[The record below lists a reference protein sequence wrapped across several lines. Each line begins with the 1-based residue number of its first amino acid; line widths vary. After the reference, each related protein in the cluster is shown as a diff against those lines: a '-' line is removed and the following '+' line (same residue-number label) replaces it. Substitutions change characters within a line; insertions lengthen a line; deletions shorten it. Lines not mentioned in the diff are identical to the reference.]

1 MGHSGVP
8 ARSAAVRWCGGCH
21 RRSPCGVAG
30 RDGPRSCAR
39 SPPGGARR
47 SGRIGRRAR
56 HRRRGASRC
65 PGRARHD
72 HGGARQWRRRA
83 VPGASCAAVLRVP
96 PPRRAAS
103 GDGAR
108 RNRAAPRDVPAAQ
121 PADRGARRCR
131 DRRRGRAALGV
142 DVDGG
147 SGAIVRSRR
156 GGVARQSRLRAL
168 DRRRRRDHRGW
179 SRRGAR
185 PRGSTAPSRC
195 TCERSD
201 RRASPRCDRRRRG
214 RTRRDHSTYRPHGA
228 RGATRATH
236 DREDAVSPSDDKKGR
251 KAPPAKHAKAK
262 AAKSATKEPA
272 TARRTA
278 KAERH
283 GHGKTD
289 GHGHAKADAHGHGHG
304 RTDAHGKAAAH
315 GKATAHGKA
324 DAHGKAAHGKS
335 DGQGKSDGHAKTRG
349 KAKPAGKT
357 AKVTRA
363 AGKTLKEL
371 EAELDAEHGHE
382 HAKKPRKVKPGSA
395 LVVVESPAKARTI
408 GKYLGSGFTVKASV
422 GHVRDLPKSKIGVD
436 LEGDFEPVYE
446 VIEGKKKV
454 VAEIRKAARENET
467 VYLASDPDRE
477 GEAIAWHISEEIK
490 DVNSNLRRVLINEIT
505 KKGVAAA
512 IASPR
517 EIDMNKTD
525 AQQAR
530 RILDRIVGYEISP
543 ILWNKVQRG
552 LSAGRV
558 QSVAVRLV
566 CEREA
571 EISAFKPEEYW
582 SVEPPCRPGEPPPFE
597 ARIWRWNG
605 EKAEPKT
612 ADDAQAIA
620 AELAAGDAV
629 VASVDRKERRKKPQ
643 APFITSKLQQD
654 AARKLRFS
662 AKRTMALAQ
671 RLYEG
676 VELGDE
682 GPTGLITYMRTD
694 STRVSDDALTAVRAH
709 VTEVNG
715 KEYLPDEPNQYG
727 NKERAQDAH
736 EAIRPTQLEWAPDR
750 VAAALAEHP
759 EGPELV
765 KLYTLIWQRF
775 VASQMVPAVYDATTV
790 DINRGDAVLRATG
803 QVMKF
808 AGYTK
813 VYEVAET
820 DDAKA
825 EAAESA
831 DRVLPPLEVGD
842 TIVLESIRPEQHFTQ
857 PPPRFSEA
865 SLVKEL
871 EERGI
876 GRPPPHAPMMSTV
889 GARGSADKRERRFF
903 PTELGILVNG
913 LLVESFPEIVNSDF
927 TAKMESDL
935 DKVEEGS
942 VDWRKLL
949 GGFYT
954 PFKDELEK
962 ARR

>member
-1 MGHSGVP
+1 M
-8 ARSAAVRWCGGCH
+8 
-21 RRSPCGVAG
+21 
-30 RDGPRSCAR
+30 
-39 SPPGGARR
+39 
-47 SGRIGRRAR
+47 
-56 HRRRGASRC
+56 
-65 PGRARHD
+65 
-72 HGGARQWRRRA
+72 
-83 VPGASCAAVLRVP
+83 
-96 PPRRAAS
+96 
-103 GDGAR
+103 
-108 RNRAAPRDVPAAQ
+108 
-121 PADRGARRCR
+121 
-131 DRRRGRAALGV
+131 
-142 DVDGG
+142 
-147 SGAIVRSRR
+147 
-156 GGVARQSRLRAL
+156 
-168 DRRRRRDHRGW
+168 
-179 SRRGAR
+179 
-185 PRGSTAPSRC
+185 
-195 TCERSD
+195 
-201 RRASPRCDRRRRG
+201 
-214 RTRRDHSTYRPHGA
+214 
-228 RGATRATH
+228 
-236 DREDAVSPSDDKKGR
+236 SPSDEKKGR
-251 KAPPAKHAKAK
+251 KAPPAKQAKAK
-262 AAKSATKEPA
+262 AKSVAAPN
-272 TARRTA
+272 
-278 KAERH
+278 
-283 GHGKTD
+283 
-289 GHGHAKADAHGHGHG
+289 GHAKGTQGSQGAQGARGVKNGKG
-304 RTDAHGKAAAH
+304 GQNGKHGKAS
-315 GKATAHGKA
+315 A
-324 DAHGKAAHGKS
+324 DAKGAAI
-335 DGQGKSDGHAKTRG
+335 DGQTDAKSKTRAA
-349 KAKPAGKT
+349 KDKPAGKT
-357 AKVTRA
+357 AKA
-363 AGKTLKEL
+363 AKPAKEPKAKAKTVKEL
-371 EAELDAEHGHE
+371 EAELEAEQGE
-382 HAKKPRKVKPGSA
+382 PARKPKKVKPGSA

-490 DVNSNLRRVLINEIT
+490 DVNTNLRRVLINEIT

-512 IASPR
+512 IAAPR
-517 EIDMNKTD
+517 EIDMHKTD

-571 EISAFKPEEYW
+571 EITAFKPEEYW
-582 SVEPPCRPGEPPPFE
+582 SVEATCRAPQPPPFE
-597 ARIWRWNG
+597 ARIWRWKG
-605 EKAEPKT
+605 EKAEPRT
-612 ADDAQAIA
+612 ADEAAAIA

-629 VASVDRKERRKKPQ
+629 VASVDKKERRKKPQ

-694 STRVSDDALTAVRAH
+694 STRVSDDAMTALRTH
-709 VTEVNG
+709 ITETYG
-715 KEYLPDEPNQYG
+715 KDYLPDEPNVYG

-736 EAIRPTQLEWAPDR
+736 EAIRPTLMEWPPDR
-750 VAAALAEHP
+750 VATALAEHP
-759 EGPELV
+759 EGPELI

-775 VASQMVPAVYDATTV
+775 VASQMVPAVYDATTI
-790 DINRGDAVLRATG
+790 DLDRGAAVLRATG
-803 QVMKF
+803 QIMKF

-831 DRVLPPLEVGD
+831 DRLLPPLAVGD
-842 TIVLESIRPEQHFTQ
+842 AITLESIRPEQHFTQ

-876 GRPPPHAPMMSTV
+876 GRPSTYASIMSTIV
-889 GARGSADKRERRFF
+889 DRGYVEKKEARFW
-903 PTELGILVNG
+903 PTELGVLVNG
-913 LLVESFPEIVNSDF
+913 LLVESFPEIVSSDF
-927 TAKMESDL
+927 TAKM
-935 DKVEEGS
+935 
-942 VDWRKLL
+942 
-949 GGFYT
+949 
-954 PFKDELEK
+954 
-962 ARR
+962 

>member
-1 MGHSGVP
+1 M
-8 ARSAAVRWCGGCH
+8 
-21 RRSPCGVAG
+21 SP
-30 RDGPRSCAR
+30 S
-39 SPPGGARR
+39 
-47 SGRIGRRAR
+47 
-56 HRRRGASRC
+56 
-65 PGRARHD
+65 
-72 HGGARQWRRRA
+72 
-83 VPGASCAAVLRVP
+83 
-96 PPRRAAS
+96 
-103 GDGAR
+103 
-108 RNRAAPRDVPAAQ
+108 
-121 PADRGARRCR
+121 
-131 DRRRGRAALGV
+131 
-142 DVDGG
+142 
-147 SGAIVRSRR
+147 
-156 GGVARQSRLRAL
+156 
-168 DRRRRRDHRGW
+168 
-179 SRRGAR
+179 
-185 PRGSTAPSRC
+185 
-195 TCERSD
+195 
-201 RRASPRCDRRRRG
+201 
-214 RTRRDHSTYRPHGA
+214 
-228 RGATRATH
+228 
-236 DREDAVSPSDDKKGR
+236 SDDKKGR
-251 KAPPAKHAKAK
+251 KAPPAK
-262 AAKSATKEPA
+262 
-272 TARRTA
+272 A
-278 KAERH
+278 KAEP
-283 GHGKTD
+283 K
-289 GHGHAKADAHGHGHG
+289 KADAKKVE
-304 RTDAHGKAAAH
+304 AKKA
-315 GKATAHGKA
+315 
-324 DAHGKAAHGKS
+324 
-335 DGQGKSDGHAKTRG
+335 
-349 KAKPAGKT
+349 KAKPAKAEAKKPAKAEKADKAET
-357 AKVTRA
+357 AKKPAKAESKVVPA
-363 AGKTLKEL
+363 KGKDGKAKKPAKEKEKSVKEIEAEL
-371 EAELDAEHGHE
+371 EADEHGD
-382 HAKKPRKVKPGSA
+382 KPRKPKKVKPGSA

-408 GKYLGSGFTVKASV
+408 GKYLGSGFVVKASV

-436 LEGDFEPVYE
+436 LEGDFEPSYE

-490 DVNSNLRRVLINEIT
+490 DVNTNMKRVLINEIT

-512 IASPR
+512 IAAPR
-517 EIDMNKTD
+517 QIDMNKTD

-566 CEREA
+566 CERES
-571 EISAFKPEEYW
+571 EISAFKPDEYW
-582 SVEPPCRPGEPPPFE
+582 SVEATCRGVNPPPFE
-597 ARIWRWNG
+597 SRIWRWHG

-612 ADDAQAIA
+612 ADDANAIA
-620 AELAAGDAV
+620 SELAAGDAV
-629 VASVDRKERRKKPQ
+629 VISVDRKERRKKPQ
-643 APFITSKLQQD
+643 APFITSRLQQD

-694 STRVSDDALTAVRAH
+694 STRISDDAITALREHITQTYGA
-709 VTEVNG
+709 
-715 KEYLPDEPNQYG
+715 EYLPAEPNTYG

-736 EAIRPTQLEWAPDR
+736 EAIRPTLMEWTPER
-750 VAAALAEHP
+750 VANALANHP
-759 EGPELV
+759 EGPELI

-775 VASQMVPAVYDATTV
+775 VASQMVPAVYDATTI
-790 DINRGDAVLRATG
+790 DMERGAAVLRATG
-803 QVMKF
+803 QVLKF

-825 EAAESA
+825 EAAEAA
-831 DRVLPPLEVGD
+831 DRLLPPIEVGD
-842 TIVLESIRPEQHFTQ
+842 AVKLESIRPEQHFTQ

-876 GRPPPHAPMMSTV
+876 GRPSTYASIMSTIV
-889 GARGSADKRERRFF
+889 DRGYVEKREARFF

-913 LLVESFPEIVNSDF
+913 LLVESFPEIVSSDF

-935 DKVEEGS
+935 DKIEEGA

-962 ARR
+962 ARTEMRDVKREEIATEWTCEKCGKPMVIKWGRNGSFLACQGYPECRNTQEVVKNLDGTWEKVPPQTTDEVCETCGAPMTVKRGRFGSFLACTKYPECKTTKPISLGVKCPRPGCGGFIAEKRSRRGKPFYGCSNWAKKQCDFVAWDKPVPQPCPICNAKFVVRKENKSGVTLRCLECDWKQGADEAEGEAA

>member
-1 MGHSGVP
+1 M
-8 ARSAAVRWCGGCH
+8 
-21 RRSPCGVAG
+21 
-30 RDGPRSCAR
+30 
-39 SPPGGARR
+39 
-47 SGRIGRRAR
+47 
-56 HRRRGASRC
+56 
-65 PGRARHD
+65 
-72 HGGARQWRRRA
+72 
-83 VPGASCAAVLRVP
+83 
-96 PPRRAAS
+96 
-103 GDGAR
+103 
-108 RNRAAPRDVPAAQ
+108 
-121 PADRGARRCR
+121 
-131 DRRRGRAALGV
+131 
-142 DVDGG
+142 
-147 SGAIVRSRR
+147 
-156 GGVARQSRLRAL
+156 
-168 DRRRRRDHRGW
+168 
-179 SRRGAR
+179 
-185 PRGSTAPSRC
+185 
-195 TCERSD
+195 
-201 RRASPRCDRRRRG
+201 
-214 RTRRDHSTYRPHGA
+214 
-228 RGATRATH
+228 
-236 DREDAVSPSDDKKGR
+236 SPSDDKKDR
-251 KAPPAKHAKAK
+251 KVPPAKQAKAK
-262 AAKSATKEPA
+262 P
-272 TARRTA
+272 A
-278 KAERH
+278 KAARKEAED
-283 GHGKTD
+283 KPK
-289 GHGHAKADAHGHGHG
+289 AKPA
-304 RTDAHGKAAAH
+304 KAAAKKPPA
-315 GKATAHGKA
+315 KAKPAEEVKVEAKA
-324 DAHGKAAHGKS
+324 KIE
-335 DGQGKSDGHAKTRG
+335 AKTDAKVAPSKG
-349 KAKPAGKT
+349 KPAGKT
-357 AKVTRA
+357 AKA
-363 AGKTLKEL
+363 KKEPSKTVKEL
-371 EAELDAEHGHE
+371 EAELDAGEEGGPVR
-382 HAKKPRKVKPGSA
+382 KPKKVKPGSA

-408 GKYLGSGFTVKASV
+408 GKYLGAGYVVKASV

-436 LEGDFEPVYE
+436 FEHNFEPVYE

-490 DVNSNLRRVLINEIT
+490 DVNTNMKRVLINEIT

-512 IASPR
+512 IAAPR

-566 CEREA
+566 CERDA
-571 EISAFKPEEYW
+571 EIAAFKPDEYW
-582 SVEPPCRPGEPPPFE
+582 SVDVTCRAPQPPPFE
-597 ARIWRWNG
+597 ARIWRWKG
-605 EKAEPKT
+605 EKAEPTT
-612 ADDAQAIA
+612 ADEANAIA
-620 AELAAGDAV
+620 AELAGGDAV
-629 VASVDRKERRKKPQ
+629 VATVDKKERRKKPQ

-676 VELGDE
+676 VELGAE

-694 STRVSDDALTAVRAH
+694 STRVSDDAMTALR
-709 VTEVNG
+709 TYITDTYGREF
-715 KEYLPDEPNQYG
+715 LPDEPNTYG

-736 EAIRPTQLEWAPDR
+736 EAIRPTLMEWTPER
-750 VAAALAEHP
+750 VATALAEHP

-775 VASQMVPAVYDATTV
+775 VASQMVPAVYDATTI
-790 DINRGDAVLRATG
+790 DMDRGQAVLRATG
-803 QVMKF
+803 QVLKF

-831 DRVLPPLEVGD
+831 DRLLPPIEVGE
-842 TIVLESIRPEQHFTQ
+842 TIKLESIRPEQHFTQ

-876 GRPPPHAPMMSTV
+876 GRPSTYASIMSTIV
-889 GARGSADKRERRFF
+889 DRGYVEKREARFF

-913 LLVESFPEIVNSDF
+913 LLVESFPEIVSSDF

-935 DKVEEGS
+935 DKVEDGA

-962 ARR
+962 ARTEMRDVKREEIATEWVCEKCGKPMVIKWGRNGSFLACQGYPECRNTQEVVKNLDGTWEKVPVQTTDEVCETCGAPMTIKRGRFGSFLACTRYPECKTTKPISLGVKCPRQGCGGFIAEKRSRRGKPFYGCSNWAKKQCDFVAWDKPVPQPCPICNAKFVVKKENKRGIMLRCLECDWKQGADDTEENAA

>member
-1 MGHSGVP
+1 M
-8 ARSAAVRWCGGCH
+8 
-21 RRSPCGVAG
+21 SP
-30 RDGPRSCAR
+30 
-39 SPPGGARR
+39 
-47 SGRIGRRAR
+47 
-56 HRRRGASRC
+56 
-65 PGRARHD
+65 
-72 HGGARQWRRRA
+72 
-83 VPGASCAAVLRVP
+83 
-96 PPRRAAS
+96 
-103 GDGAR
+103 
-108 RNRAAPRDVPAAQ
+108 
-121 PADRGARRCR
+121 
-131 DRRRGRAALGV
+131 
-142 DVDGG
+142 
-147 SGAIVRSRR
+147 
-156 GGVARQSRLRAL
+156 
-168 DRRRRRDHRGW
+168 
-179 SRRGAR
+179 
-185 PRGSTAPSRC
+185 T
-195 TCERSD
+195 
-201 RRASPRCDRRRRG
+201 
-214 RTRRDHSTYRPHGA
+214 
-228 RGATRATH
+228 
-236 DREDAVSPSDDKKGR
+236 DDKKGR
-251 KAPPAKHAKAK
+251 KAPPAKPAKGAKSAKPAKEPAGKNGHSAKPSKAK
-262 AAKSATKEPA
+262 ASTEAS
-272 TARRTA
+272 A
-278 KAERH
+278 KASAE
-283 GHGKTD
+283 
-289 GHGHAKADAHGHGHG
+289 A
-304 RTDAHGKAAAH
+304 
-315 GKATAHGKA
+315 
-324 DAHGKAAHGKS
+324 S
-335 DGQGKSDGHAKTRG
+335 AKTRSA
-349 KAKPAGKT
+349 KDKPAGKT
-357 AKVTRA
+357 AKA
-363 AGKTLKEL
+363 AKPSKAKPTTKTVKEI
-371 EAELDAEHGHE
+371 EAELDGEGEGA
-382 HAKKPRKVKPGSA
+382 APRKPKKVKPGSA

-408 GKYLGSGFTVKASV
+408 GKYLGSGYVVKASV

-490 DVNSNLRRVLINEIT
+490 DVNQNLRRVLINEIT

-512 IASPR
+512 IAAPR

-566 CEREA
+566 CERDA
-571 EISAFKPEEYW
+571 EISAFKPDEYW
-582 SVEPPCRPGEPPPFE
+582 SVEATCRGPQPPPFE
-597 ARIWRWNG
+597 ARIWRWRG
-605 EKAEPKT
+605 EKAEPT
-612 ADDAQAIA
+612 TSDEAHAIA

-629 VASVDRKERRKKPQ
+629 VATVERKERRKKPQ

-694 STRVSDDALTAVRAH
+694 STRVSDDALTALRTH
-709 VTEVNG
+709 VTETYG
-715 KEYLPDEPNQYG
+715 REYLPDEPNQYG

-736 EAIRPTQLEWAPDR
+736 EAIRPTLMEWTPER
-750 VAAALAEHP
+750 VATALAEHP
-759 EGPELV
+759 EGPELI

-790 DINRGDAVLRATG
+790 DLDRGEAVLRATG

-831 DRVLPPLEVGD
+831 DRLLPPLEVGD
-842 TIVLESIRPEQHFTQ
+842 VVKLESVRPEQHFTQ

-876 GRPPPHAPMMSTV
+876 GRPSTYASIMSTIV
-889 GARGSADKRERRFF
+889 DRGYVEKREARFF

-935 DKVEEGS
+935 DKVEEGA

-962 ARR
+962 ARTEMRDVKREEIATEWVCEKCGKPMVIKWGRNGSFLACQGYPECRNTQEVVKNLDGTWEKVPPQTTDEVCETCGAPMTVKRGRFGSFLACTKYPECKTTKPISLGVKCPRPGCGGFIAEKRSRRGKPFYGCSNWAKKQCDFVAWDKPVPQPCPICNAKFVVKKENKRGVMLRCLECDWKQGQDETEENAA